1 MDHGSN
7 DRPPDALTRFY
18 RIAKSKVTGRNQPS
32 ANSAETPEG
41 LAREAV
47 VWAYRLYLDREPE
60 NAQVIDE
67 HLRKC
72 SSSQE
77 LRANFIYSTE
87 FRDKNPNLHV
97 PVLSGDEPPMSIQ
110 DVGAEPDLQKLFD
123 HIQSNWE
130 EFGKREPH
138 WSVVVAEQYQQAN
151 IQANEDEF
159 YRTGEQHV
167 AQLFG
172 SLERNHVAYREFKT
186 CLDYGCGVGRITRH
200 LAERFEKVFAY
211 DISLPHLQC
220 AEDYL
225 SRENVTNVTLSHL
238 KRVQDIQTLP
248 NVDVTYS
255 MIVLQHNPPPVIAY
269 IIEALI
275 RSLNPGGI
283 AFFQVPTYR
292 QGYTFSLPEYLA
304 PDAARGGME
313 MHVLPQSKVFEIA
326 QRAGARV
333 LEVIDDTWTGL
344 RVKEVSNTFVI
355 QKEKG

>member
-1 MDHGSN
+1 MTG
-7 DRPPDALTRFY
+7 ALKRFY
-18 RIAKSKVTGRNQPS
+18 RTAKSKVTSSNQHS
-32 ANSAETPEG
+32 ASAG
-41 LAREAV
+41 LTREAV

-60 NAQVIDE
+60 NDRVVDE

-72 SSSQE
+72 ATTEQ

-87 FRDKNPNLHV
+87 FREKNPSLHV
-97 PVLSGDEPPMSIQ
+97 PVLLGDEPAMSIEE
-110 DVGAEPDLQKLFD
+110 VGTEHELQKLFD
-123 HIQSNWE
+123 HTQSTWE

-138 WSVVVAEQYQQAN
+138 WSVVVSEQYQQAN
-151 IQANEDEF
+151 IQAHEKEF
-159 YRTGEQHV
+159 YQTGAQHA

-172 SLERNHVAYREFKT
+172 SLERNHVQHRGFKT

-200 LAERFEKVFAY
+200 LAERFEKVFAC
-211 DISLPHLQC
+211 DISLSHLQC

-225 SRENVTNVTLSHL
+225 IKENVSNVAFSHL
-238 KRVQDIQTLP
+238 ERVGDIQTLP
-248 NVDVTYS
+248 KVDVAYS
-255 MIVLQHNPPPVIAY
+255 MIVLQHNPPPVIAF

-275 RSLNPGGI
+275 RSLNPGGV

-292 QGYTFSLPEYLA
+292 RGYTFSLTEYLA
-304 PDAARGGME
+304 ERGGME

-326 QRAGARV
+326 QRAGGRV

-355 QKEKG
+355 QKEVTYG

>member
-1 MDHGSN
+1 MDHNGSIT
-7 DRPPDALTRFY
+7 RPAKALIRFC
-18 RIAKSKVTGRNQPS
+18 RNAKSKIIRRNQRS
-32 ANSAETPEG
+32 SNSGPASEG
-41 LAREAV
+41 LTSEAV

-60 NAQVIDE
+60 DDRVIAE
-67 HLRKC
+67 HSRKC
-72 SSSQE
+72 ASTKQ

-87 FRDKNPNLHV
+87 FREKNPTLHV
-97 PVLSGDEPPMSIQ
+97 PVLFGDEPPMSIE
-110 DVGAEPDLQKLFD
+110 DVGTERDLQKLFD
-123 HIQSNWE
+123 HIQSAWE

-138 WSVVVAEQYQQAN
+138 WSVVVSEQYQQSN
-151 IQANEDEF
+151 IQAHREEF

-172 SLERNHVAYREFKT
+172 SLERNHVQHRGFRT

-200 LAERFEKVFAY
+200 LAERFEKVFAF

-225 SRENVTNVTLSHL
+225 VKENVSNVALSHL
-238 KRVQDIQTLP
+238 KRVWDIQNLP
-248 NVDVTYS
+248 KVDVAYS
-255 MIVLQHNPPPVIAY
+255 MLVLQHNPPPVIAF

-275 RSLNPGGI
+275 RSLNPGGV

-292 QGYTFSLPEYLA
+292 RGYTFSLTEYLA
-304 PDAARGGME
+304 EDGAKGGME
-313 MHVLPQSKVFEIA
+313 MHVLPQSRVFEIA
-326 QRAGARV
+326 QRAGGRV

-355 QKEKG
+355 QKER

>member
-1 MDHGSN
+1 MS
-7 DRPPDALTRFY
+7 
-18 RIAKSKVTGRNQPS
+18 KSIT
-32 ANSAETPEG
+32 
-41 LAREAV
+41 REAV
-47 VWAYRLYLDREPE
+47 AWAYRLYLDREPE
-60 NAQVIDE
+60 DDRVVAE
-67 HLRKC
+67 HLQKC
-72 SSSQE
+72 DSTKD

-87 FRDKNPNLHV
+87 FREKNPTLHV
-97 PVLSGDEPPMSIQ
+97 PVLFGDEPAMSIE
-110 DVGAEPDLQKLFD
+110 DVGTESDLQRLFD

-138 WSVVVAEQYQQAN
+138 WSVVVSDQYQQSN
-151 IQANEDEF
+151 IQANKDQF

-172 SLERNHVAYREFKT
+172 SLERNHVQHRGFKT

-200 LAERFEKVFAY
+200 LSERFEKVFAY

-225 SRENVTNVTLSHL
+225 IKENVSNVTLSHL
-238 KRVQDIQTLP
+238 KRVTDIQTLP
-248 NVDVTYS
+248 TVDVAYS
-255 MIVLQHNPPPVIAY
+255 MLVLQHNPPPVIAY

-275 RSLNPGGI
+275 RSLNPGGV

-292 QGYTFSLPEYLA
+292 RGYTFSLKDYLRE
-304 PDAARGGME
+304 DAARGGME
-313 MHVLPQSKVFEIA
+313 MHVLPQSRVFDIA
-326 QRAGARV
+326 QRAGGRV

-355 QKEKG
+355 QK